1 MTQHEYLNVVGSNK
15 ILEIFENIKQLRKKF
30 KKLQKKNNK
39 SNDKRGR

>member
-15 ILEIFENIKQLRKKF
+15 ILEIFENIKQSRKKF